1 MTRITFIDQ
10 AGTERTIEAREG
22 STLKDAALEHDIPG
36 IDADC
41 GGVCACATCHV
52 FIDEAFWPVVGPP
65 GECEAPM
72 LEFLD
77 EVRPT
82 SRLSCQIEVT
92 PALDGLRVG
101 TPISQQ

>member
-1 MTRITFIDQ
+1 MTTITFIDH
-10 AGTERTIEAREG
+10 AGTERVVAARPG
-22 STLKDAALEHDIPG
+22 DTLKDVALDNDIPG

-52 FIDEAFWPVVGPP
+52 FIDEAYMAIVGPP

-77 EVRPT
+77 ELRPN

-92 PALDGLRVG
+92 PELDGLRVG
-101 TPISQQ
+101 TPESQQ